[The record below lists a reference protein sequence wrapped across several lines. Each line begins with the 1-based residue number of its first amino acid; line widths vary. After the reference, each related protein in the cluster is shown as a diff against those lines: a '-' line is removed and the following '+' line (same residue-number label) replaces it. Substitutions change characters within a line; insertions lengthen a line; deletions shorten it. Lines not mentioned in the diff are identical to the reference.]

1 MNSIKRYRHFQKCF
15 LAMSYE
21 GRRRCVGIT
30 VGNGILNPTIFGSDG
45 SLLSILG
52 RPSGLSRT
60 DVSPTTHP
68 GKFSIDCNRNT
79 RLSLYIG
86 RLACL

>member
-1 MNSIKRYRHFQKCF
+1 
-15 LAMSYE
+15 MSVE
-21 GRRRCVGIT
+21 GRRKRVGIA

-52 RPSGLSRT
+52 RPFGLIRA
-60 DVSPTTHP
+60 DVSLATHP
-68 GKFSIDCNRNT
+68 GKFSIDYNRNT
-79 RLSLYIG
+79 KLMLYIG